1 MKKKACILACI
12 AAVLIIILGL
22 QVLNYNNSYDSF
34 IKKNFPEEFLQE
46 TSETQRLLRSNILER
61 VFAIVNLDNR
71 DTESLQISDEIEEDI
86 LTRINDLENYIE
98 SITVEALKK
107 KEDVEGF
114 QKFREDALINLRE
127 LYSLIDNYNET
138 IVQEESITSNYYFD
152 LQKKLTEPIETIN
165 SYIMLIDSEKK

>member
-1 MKKKACILACI
+1 M
-12 AAVLIIILGL
+12 
-22 QVLNYNNSYDSF
+22 
-34 IKKNFPEEFLQE
+34 
-46 TSETQRLLRSNILER
+46 ER